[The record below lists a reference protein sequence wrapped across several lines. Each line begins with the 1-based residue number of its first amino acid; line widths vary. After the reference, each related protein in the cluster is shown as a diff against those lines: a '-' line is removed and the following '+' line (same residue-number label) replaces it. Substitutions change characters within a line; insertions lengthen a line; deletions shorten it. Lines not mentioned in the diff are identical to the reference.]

1 MVNTE
6 DNKGKFHKKI
16 QNEWLETAKGIIL
29 PEKTITKL
37 SKRRGRMDI
46 FVDDDSNENHVTIV
60 EIKATD
66 WDKMKEKNVQ
76 RNAMRQV
83 KQIWSYIDVQ
93 LDLEGKEVSPGI
105 IFPKLPS
112 DRERLKKIEKI
123 YNDWGIQVVWHNET
137 KEELKA

>member
-1 MVNTE
+1 
-6 DNKGKFHKKI
+6 
-16 QNEWLETAKGIIL
+16 
-29 PEKTITKL
+29 
-37 SKRRGRMDI
+37 
-46 FVDDDSNENHVTIV
+46 
-60 EIKATD
+60 
-66 WDKMKEKNVQ
+66 
-76 RNAMRQV
+76 MRQV

-137 KEELKA
+137 KEELKARTKAT